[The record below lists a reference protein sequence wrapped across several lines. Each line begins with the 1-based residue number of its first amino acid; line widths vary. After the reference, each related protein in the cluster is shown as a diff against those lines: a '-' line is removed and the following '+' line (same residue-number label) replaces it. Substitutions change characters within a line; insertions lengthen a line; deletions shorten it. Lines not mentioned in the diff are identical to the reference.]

1 MLAPP
6 YFLVFFCVSGRLFY
20 VNIKIMKTYTII
32 FVGPQGSG
40 KGTQIALLSDV
51 LKANDRETRVIDI
64 QTGRRFRA
72 LAAKEEGFT
81 EKKVSKTL
89 VTGALQPLFLSVV
102 LWGDAFHHHVDT
114 ECHLLI
120 DGVPRTVH
128 EAEVLESA
136 LLFYE
141 RKNLLIINLE
151 TSENI
156 VRERMIKRARKDD
169 TTESIEERLNWYKE
183 ETAPVLDYYLKRPD
197 TTVVDIDGTGT
208 IEEVQAGILS
218 HLKLTI

>member
-1 MLAPP
+1 ME
-6 YFLVFFCVSGRLFY
+6 
-20 VNIKIMKTYTII
+20 KQTII

-51 LKANDRETRVIDI
+51 LKSNDRETRVVDI

-81 EKKVSKTL
+81 EKKVSSSL
-89 VTGALQPLFLSVV
+89 DSGALQPLFLSVV
-102 LWGDAFHHHVDT
+102 LWGDAFHHHVDP

-120 DGVPRTVH
+120 DGVPRTTH
-128 EAEVLESA
+128 EAKVLESA
-136 LLFYE
+136 FTFYD
-141 RKNLLIINLE
+141 RNPLTIINLE
-151 TSENI
+151 TPEEV
-156 VRERMIKRARKDD
+156 VRERMVSRARKDD
-169 TTESIEERLNWYKE
+169 TAESIETRLTWYRE
-183 ETAPVLDYYLKRPD
+183 ETIPVLEYYKNRPD

-208 IEEVQAGILS
+208 IEDVQRDILA